1 MQVRGSFPAVPL
13 PVPARGQPA
22 GVSTGQA
29 PAAPS
34 TPAPAPAATPRLVLS
49 GGAPSELAAEAP
61 TGTDPELWAVLSS
74 DERRMFAQLGT
85 MGPLSYG
92 KYSGTTAGA
101 FRARG
106 GRLDVRG

>member
-29 PAAPS
+29 PATLPQS
-34 TPAPAPAATPRLVLS
+34 APAPAAPRLVLS
-49 GGAPSELAAEAP
+49 GGAPAELAAEAP
-61 TGTDPELWAVLSS
+61 AGTDPELWAVLSS

-92 KYSGTTAGA
+92 KYSGTSAGA